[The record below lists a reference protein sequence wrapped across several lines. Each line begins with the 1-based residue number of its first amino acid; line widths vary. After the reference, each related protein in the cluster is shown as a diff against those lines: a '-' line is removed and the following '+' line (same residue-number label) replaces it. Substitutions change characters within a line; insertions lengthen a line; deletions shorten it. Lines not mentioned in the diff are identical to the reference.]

1 MKKIALIIAISIISS
16 ALTAGIMWR
25 VLLPQTA
32 AYYPTSSNKLPF
44 RQVSSGGDVMDSQ
57 DVSFFSSPFII
68 PNDLTP
74 SSPTPY
80 NRSFVEAA
88 YKTIPAVVHIKVTN
102 DVTTDG
108 NWVTND
114 NTYESKQGNSSGSGV
129 IIDKSGYIVTNNH
142 VVNGAQNI
150 KVILANNTSYMAT
163 VVGGDPTTDIA
174 LLKIKTASNVSFPM
188 LQLADSDS
196 LMVGEWV
203 LAVGNPFNLTSTVT
217 AGIVSAKGR
226 NINVLQEQFAVEA
239 FIQTDAVIN
248 PGNSGGALVNT
259 QGRLVGINTAIASN
273 SGNSEGYSFAVPSN
287 LVEKVVA
294 DLKKSG
300 SVQRAYLG
308 ANAQDITSEIAQ
320 LNNLK
325 SMNGVFIQ
333 SVVPQSAA
341 ANAGIINGDVILEV
355 NGVTVNTVAD
365 LSEKIARF
373 RPNDKVGLTIIR
385 NDKKIYP
392 SVTLKD
398 GKQSKAAS
406 LKPDAELLVLLGA
419 HFQELRTEDLQRMGI
434 KNGIRIIKLVDDGL
448 LKMKTNIRDN
458 FIITT
463 ANNIPVLSIK
473 KFNDFLKDIPKGNTV
488 TLEGVYYGEDKGSK
502 MYPFKIE

>member
-1 MKKIALIIAISIISS
+1 MKKIALIITISIISS
-16 ALTAGIMWR
+16 VLTAVIMWR
-25 VLLPQTA
+25 VLLPQTS

-44 RQVSSGGDVMDSQ
+44 RQVSSGGDAMSSQ
-57 DVSFFSSPFII
+57 DVSFFSLPFIM

-88 YKTIPAVVHIKVTN
+88 YKTIPAVVHIKVSN
-102 DVTTDG
+102 DVPTNG
-108 NWVTND
+108 NWITNS
-114 NTYESKQGNSSGSGV
+114 NTYESKRGNSSGSGV

-142 VVNGAQNI
+142 VINGAESI
-150 KVILANNTSYMAT
+150 KVILANNTSYTAT
-163 VVGGDPTTDIA
+163 VIGTDPTTDIA
-174 LLKIKTASNVSFPM
+174 LLKIKAANNVSFPM

-308 ANAQDITSEIAQ
+308 ANAQDITSELAQ
-320 LNNLK
+320 INNLK
-325 SMNGVFIQ
+325 SMNGVFIE
-333 SVVPQSAA
+333 SVVPKSAA
-341 ANAGIINGDVILEV
+341 DNAGIIRGDVILEV
-355 NGVTVNTVAD
+355 NGVTVNTIAD

-392 SVTLKD
+392 TVTLKD
-398 GKQSKAAS
+398 GKQTKAVSISPNA
-406 LKPDAELLVLLGA
+406 DLLVLLGA
-419 HFQELRTEDLQRMGI
+419 YFQELSIEDLQRMGI

-448 LKMKTNIRDN
+448 LKSKTNIRDN
-458 FIITT
+458 FILTT

-473 KFNDFLKDIPKGNTV
+473 KFNDFLKDIPKGNTI
-488 TLEGVYYGEDKGSK
+488 TLEGIYYGEDKGSK